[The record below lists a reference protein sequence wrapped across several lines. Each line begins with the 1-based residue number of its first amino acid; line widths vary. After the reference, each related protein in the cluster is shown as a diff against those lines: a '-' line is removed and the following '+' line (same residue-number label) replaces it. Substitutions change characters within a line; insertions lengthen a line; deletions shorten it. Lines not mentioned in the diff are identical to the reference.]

1 MLTLPIKK
9 KWFDMICSGE
19 KTEEYRE
26 LTPYY
31 EQRFKNLELLD
42 EHGNPTNEEGYL
54 ILRNGYGNSRPEVTV
69 CVKLRIR
76 TGWPDWGAEEGK
88 LYYVLEIK
96 AKYVEMHDEQEVG
109 EEHEETD
116 L

>member
-26 LTPYY
+26 MTPYY

-42 EHGNPTNEEGYL
+42 EHGNPTNEEACL
-54 ILRNGYGNSRPEVTV
+54 ILRNGYGYDRPEVTV
-69 CVKLRIR
+69 LVRLKIG
-76 TGWPDWGAEEGK
+76 TGFPAWGAEEGMW
-88 LYYVLEIK
+88 YYVLEIK
-96 AKYVEMHDEQEVG
+96 GKYVEMHDEQEDTSG
-109 EEHEETD
+109 SE
-116 L
+116 